1 MQYNSLYAGVIAD
14 TQDPKRLGRVKAR
27 LGMLGDAFTTHWL
40 LPINPGAGPNCG
52 TFCVPPVG
60 AGVVVLFAEGDLE
73 AGWYLGGYW
82 AEPAKRSEVPKAFQR
97 TPPTNQGMQSP
108 KGHCLEL
115 DDLPVSAG
123 VRLTSSHQLSIQL
136 DDTRKQVTLSTPKK
150 QTLCLDDATGDIKI
164 HTSKGACV
172 QLHADGSVQ
181 LKTAQG
187 AQLTLNA
194 QGDVQAKTARG
205 CQLQMGKQLQLQDS
219 CGQTVTL
226 KKGKIEMQSTT
237 AVELKAPSVT
247 LSAGKLTLGKAA
259 KLHPALA
266 ENIAQ
271 LFNAHTHGTP
281 TGPST
286 TPVVP
291 MLANTIGS
299 KTVTVGG

>member
-1 MQYNSLYAGVIAD
+1 MQYNSLYAGVVAD
-14 TQDPKRLGRVKAR
+14 TKDPKRLGRVKAR

-40 LPINPGAGPNCG
+40 LPISPGAGPNCG

-82 AEPAKRSEVPKAFQR
+82 AEPAKRSEVPQAFQR
-97 TPPTNQGMQSP
+97 TPPTNQGMHSP
-108 KGHCLEL
+108 KGHSLQL

-123 VRLTSSHQLSIQL
+123 IRLTSANKLSLQL
-136 DDTRKQVTLSTPKK
+136 DDMRKQVTLSTPKQ
-150 QTLCLDDATGDIKI
+150 QTLCLDDSTGDIKI

-181 LKTAQG
+181 LKTPQG

-194 QGDVQAKTARG
+194 QGDVQAHTASG
-205 CQLQMGKQLQLQDS
+205 CQLKMGKQVHLQDS

-226 KKGKIEMQSTT
+226 KKGKVQIQSAT

-247 LSAGKLTLGKAA
+247 LSAGKLTLGTGA

-271 LFNAHTHGTP
+271 LFNTHTHGTSM
-281 TGPST
+281 GPST
-286 TPVVP
+286 PPVVP

-299 KTVTVGG
+299 TTVTVSG